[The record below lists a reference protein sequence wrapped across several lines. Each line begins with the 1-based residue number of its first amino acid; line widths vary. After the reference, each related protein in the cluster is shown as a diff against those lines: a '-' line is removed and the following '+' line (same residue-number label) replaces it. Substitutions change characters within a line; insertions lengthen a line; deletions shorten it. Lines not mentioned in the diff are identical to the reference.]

1 MTAPPTDGE
10 RREKW
15 LALMQ
20 ELNSDVDPSTVRLI
34 DRMRM
39 VSHSLYQL
47 GEQSLEAAGLSYA
60 RFRLLMNLLKSE
72 ELDGRPELNPSE
84 ISERQGISRNT
95 VSTLI
100 RDLEEEG
107 LIERR
112 LDPHDRRRFNIRLT
126 TDGRDL
132 VREHSAAHF
141 RAVTSCF
148 EALTPQ
154 ERQDLNGLLTTIG
167 ESISGARA
175 HCLPISSERETV
187 SSLLESE
194 A

>member
-1 MTAPPTDGE
+1 MTAPPIDSE

-20 ELNSDVDPSTVRLI
+20 ELNSEVDPNTVRLI
-34 DRMRM
+34 ERMRM
-39 VSHSLYQL
+39 VAHSLYQL
-47 GEQSLEAAGLSYA
+47 GEQSLEEAGLSYA

-72 ELDGRPELNPSE
+72 ELDGRLELNPSE
-84 ISERQGISRNT
+84 ISDRQGISRNT

-126 TDGRDL
+126 ADGRNL
-132 VREHSAAHF
+132 VRQHSAAHF
-141 RAVTSCF
+141 RTVTSCF

-154 ERQDLNGLLTTIG
+154 ERGELNDLLTTVG
-167 ESISGARA
+167 ESINATKKQCVPVDSDR
-175 HCLPISSERETV
+175 
-187 SSLLESE
+187 
-194 A
+194 

>member
-1 MTAPPTDGE
+1 MGAPMLDEE

-20 ELNSDVDPSTVRLI
+20 ELDSDVDPRTVRLI
-34 DRMRM
+34 ERMRQ

-60 RFRLLMNLLKSE
+60 RFRLLMSLLMSE
-72 ELDGRPELNPSE
+72 ELDGRLELNPSE
-84 ISERQGISRNT
+84 ISDRQGISRNT

-126 TDGRDL
+126 ARGRNL
-132 VREHSAAHF
+132 VREHSASHLRTIA
-141 RAVTSCF
+141 ACF
-148 EALTPQ
+148 ASLSMDEQ
-154 ERQDLNGLLTTIG
+154 QDLGDLLNTV
-167 ESISGARA
+167 GANIDQARKQ
-175 HCLPISSERETV
+175 T
-187 SSLLESE
+187 LLQP
-194 A
+194 AP